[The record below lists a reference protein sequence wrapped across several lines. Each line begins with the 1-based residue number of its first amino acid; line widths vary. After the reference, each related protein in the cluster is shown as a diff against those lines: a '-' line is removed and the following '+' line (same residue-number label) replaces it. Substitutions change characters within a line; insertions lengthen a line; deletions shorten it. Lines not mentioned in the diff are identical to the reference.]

1 MRGWSFICRIGVSL
15 SRAVLMIG
23 LLILI
28 NVNGKISKFPLL
40 GRYGKRRKDSPRSS
54 RNAFIS
60 LEGLEDNYMRKTTT
74 TKQNKQQQQNPLFF
88 GFCSL
93 SFLLFCLFVLNL
105 EFLLSGGHKF
115 NCFPIQLKISVGT
128 SI

>member
-28 NVNGKISKFPLL
+28 SVNGKNSKFPLL
-40 GRYGKRRKDSPRSS
+40 GRYGKRRKDSLRSS

-60 LEGLEDNYMRKTTT
+60 LEGLEDNYMRKTTA
-74 TKQNKQQQQNPLFF
+74 TKQTTTAKPPFLWLLFF
-88 GFCSL
+88 VF
-93 SFLLFCLFVLNL
+93 FVILFV
-105 EFLLSGGHKF
+105 
-115 NCFPIQLKISVGT
+115 CFES
-128 SI
+128 